1 MKNILITGGNGQLA
15 KTFKSLKPNYSS
27 YNFII
32 KSKKELDITDL
43 DSLKNEIFNNKYDFI
58 FNCAAYTDVDRAEEK
73 DDYNKSI
80 NYVAV
85 KKMTELIQGTNCKLV
100 QFSTDYVFDGNKKKE
115 YLETDKANPINN
127 YGNSKYLAEQHI
139 INSSSKSLIIRTSWL
154 FSEFN
159 SNFVKKIID
168 LTKKKNQI
176 SVTDIEIGS
185 PTYSYDLANFC
196 MILCEE
202 NINWNGEI
210 FNFSNSGYATR
221 YELAKKIVDILKIDC
236 QIIKSHDINSPKALR
251 PQNSRLSLSKIKTKF
266 NITPR
271 FWEEAL
277 HECVIKIK

>member
-15 KTFKSLKPNYSS
+15 KTFKSLESDYTS

-32 KSKKELDITDL
+32 KSKEELDITDL
-43 DSLKNEIFNNKYDFI
+43 ESLKIEIFNNKYDFI

-85 KKMTELIQGTNCKLV
+85 KKMTELIQATNCKLV

-115 YLETDKANPINN
+115 YLETDSANPINN
-127 YGNSKYLAEQHI
+127 YGNSKYLAEKYI
-139 INSSSKSLIIRTSWL
+139 INSSSKSVIIRTSWL

-168 LTKKKNQI
+168 LTKMKNQI
-176 SVTDIEIGS
+176 SVTDSEIGS

-196 MILCEE
+196 MVLCEE

-210 FNFSNSGYATR
+210 FNFSNSGYASR
-221 YELAKKIVDILKIDC
+221 YKLAKKIIDILKIDC

-266 NITPR
+266 SITPR
-271 FWEEAL
+271 LWEEAL
-277 HECVIKIK
+277 YECVKRIK